1 MNETAILE
9 AIRNTWLGET
19 IRDISWTFAALEFLH
34 FFGLCLLFG
43 AMLVVD
49 LRLVGALKV
58 GTVKS
63 TLRFTHLAI
72 AGFVINVIT
81 GAGFFASNPENY
93 WQNPLFKIKMVLVV
107 LAGLNVIWFEL
118 KERQRVEAL
127 LEQEPCHLQTRVVAG
142 LSLLLWTAIIV
153 LGRFLPTLGAG

>member
-1 MNETAILE
+1 MNEAAILE

-19 IRDISWTFAALEFLH
+19 IRNVSWTFAMLEFLH

-43 AMLVVD
+43 AMLLVD
-49 LRLVGALKV
+49 LRLVGVLKA
-58 GTVKS
+58 GSVKS

-72 AGFVINVIT
+72 AGFVINLVT
-81 GAGFFASNPENY
+81 GAGFFASNPINY
-93 WQNPLFKIKMVLVV
+93 WQNPLFKIKMLLVV

-118 KERQRVEAL
+118 KERKKVEAL
-127 LEQEPCHLQTRVVAG
+127 AEGDPADLDTRIVAG
-142 LSLLLWTAIIV
+142 LSLVLWTLIII